1 MNREKAKYK
10 GKKIE
15 LFDIEDNIEE
25 IENNERKNKRL
36 NVFIAMLIVIMVA
49 IIGFITYGVIYTKQ
63 AAEEAAI
70 MLDPEI
76 ELQDIPEDI
85 SVSYKVEDGLVT
97 YTVSGTEDKSF
108 LLCVYE
114 VLTDGQLQCRYPT
127 SILLNSEND
136 HAATHNFPVEKNK
149 KYIIKVLG

>member
-1 MNREKAKYK
+1 MSREKAKYK
-10 GKKIE
+10 GKEVE

-25 IENNERKNKRL
+25 IENDEKRNKKL
-36 NVFIAMLIVIMVA
+36 NVLIVVLIAIMVA

-70 MLDPEI
+70 MFDPEI

-85 SVSYKVEDGLVT
+85 SVSYKVEDGLAT
-97 YTVSGTEDKSF
+97 YTVSSTEDKSF

-127 SILLNSEND
+127 SILLNNGNE
-136 HAATHNFPVEKNK
+136 HTVTHNFLAEKNK